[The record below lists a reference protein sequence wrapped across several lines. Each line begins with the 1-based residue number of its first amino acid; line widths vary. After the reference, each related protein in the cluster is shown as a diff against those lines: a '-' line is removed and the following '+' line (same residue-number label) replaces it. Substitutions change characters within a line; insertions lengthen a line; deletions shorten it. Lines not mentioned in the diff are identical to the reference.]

1 MDMFVVKR
9 PNPVSSTAAS
19 PVARKKARQ
28 GDVTCLT
35 YVVQTLYFAAP
46 LPHFC
51 HFYRTS
57 TALFGKITGAVP
69 HLFARKTAPKH
80 GPWPIGVLRLWSF
93 ARRFT
98 KNRPDPGPEIR
109 SAPSMH

>member
-1 MDMFVVKR
+1 MFVVKR
-9 PNPVSSTAAS
+9 PNPVSSTVAS
-19 PVARKKARQ
+19 PVARKKAKQ

-35 YVVQTLYFAAP
+35 YLHMLFKRYILP
-46 LPHFC
+46 LHYRTFC

-80 GPWPIGVLRLWSF
+80 GP
-93 ARRFT
+93 
-98 KNRPDPGPEIR
+98 
-109 SAPSMH
+109 

>member
-9 PNPVSSTAAS
+9 PNPVSLHIVDCGIAS
-19 PVARKKARQ
+19 GSQEGEAGRCYLPYICCSNAIF
-28 GDVTCLT
+28 L
-35 YVVQTLYFAAP
+35 P
-46 LPHFC
+46 LHYRTFR

-80 GPWPIGVLRLWSF
+80 CPC
-93 ARRFT
+93 
-98 KNRPDPGPEIR
+98 PEPQPR
-109 SAPSMH
+109 ALVAYSPSTLVA